1 MKFQNVNLTKLYIR
15 WGYLFMAHKQS
26 PQSCECVFCLSR
38 QMFLQGR
45 IAEQSQYLQN
55 RVSEESSCDRARNMY
70 NLFHEITGIR
80 K

>member
-1 MKFQNVNLTKLYIR
+1 
-15 WGYLFMAHKQS
+15 
-26 PQSCECVFCLSR
+26 
-38 QMFLQGR
+38 MFLQGR

-55 RVSEESSCDRARNMY
+55 RVSEESSCDRARNIY

>member
-15 WGYLFMAHKQS
+15 WGYLFMGHKQS

-45 IAEQSQYLQN
+45 IAEQSQYLQT
-55 RVSEESSCDRARNMY
+55 EFQK
-70 NLFHEITGIR
+70 NLLVIGQEIYIISFMR
-80 K
+80 